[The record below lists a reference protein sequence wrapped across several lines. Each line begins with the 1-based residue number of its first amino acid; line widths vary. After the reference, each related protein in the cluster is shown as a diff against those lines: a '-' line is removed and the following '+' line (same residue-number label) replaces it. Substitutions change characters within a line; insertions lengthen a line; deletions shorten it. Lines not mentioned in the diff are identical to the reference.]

1 MSSTNELPP
10 CPPELAYL
18 GDDIMN
24 GAQLGA
30 LVVGAREMYRVTK
43 DGMQR
48 SVARANPAMEKMAV
62 FYRVCRKSVV
72 GAVAVGAVTA
82 VYRGVPLYL
91 VEEPY
96 GLTRVQAAAAVTG
109 PLCAVAAA
117 ALPNIERRQ
126 RLRGGAAALVGGAVL
141 GGAYEWAV
149 AQSMQ
154 ELESHAEASVGQD
167 VEPQLELAASVTGT
181 LGALLGAAVPFTPMV
196 RAQAALVGLLGGAA
210 LGAAMEYTSPVLSA
224 ENVARAVERHRVRP
238 GWTEALN
245 PSNFTPQHALTA
257 PTVDSVANAITNLSM
272 LECGLDMLDEKE
284 LGQLE
289 QRLRAQRAKTTDE
302 DEAAG
307 IQRQLA
313 AVEQRMRQ
321 LKRDAPRRRWW

>member
-1 MSSTNELPP
+1 
-10 CPPELAYL
+10 L

-62 FYRVCRKSVV
+62 FYRVCRKWVYHRCCCLGTAVTETLTDAVSGYPRRSVV

-167 VEPQLELAASVTGT
+167 VEPQVW
-181 LGALLGAAVPFTPMV
+181 F
-196 RAQAALVGLLGGAA
+196 
-210 LGAAMEYTSPVLSA
+210 SPPLQSK
-224 ENVARAVERHRVRP
+224 
-238 GWTEALN
+238 TN
-245 PSNFTPQHALTA
+245 PACS
-257 PTVDSVANAITNLSM
+257 
-272 LECGLDMLDEKE
+272 
-284 LGQLE
+284 
-289 QRLRAQRAKTTDE
+289 
-302 DEAAG
+302 
-307 IQRQLA
+307 
-313 AVEQRMRQ
+313 
-321 LKRDAPRRRWW
+321 